1 MAAFLTR
8 FYNSVMKKLLWVI
21 LLPVLLFGEPHEWTN
36 TQGQTIKAEFVSATH
51 EAVTISMQGK
61 VFVVKLADLSPQ
73 SRALAAKLRVQKS
86 TVQENEAQ
94 DEAGLSSPAPPG
106 VKAAEVGFMG
116 VQSRA
121 NRIAFIVDY
130 SLSMKGMDKVM
141 RAELEAAVNKI
152 APVDILPDKEVYN
165 SVCLIFFSGPSW
177 LAGENAS
184 EIQKKWTGDNANG
197 FRPKR
202 GFEPRKPQWLP
213 VTPSSKKMLSKAIWD
228 TPLAFGSAWDN
239 SFRWAL
245 TKLDPKPDVIYFMTN
260 GFVGVAEGRKGMEV
274 IKTHRGSTKI
284 YTIGYGTPS
293 KVRIPLQEIADMTG
307 GKAKFF
313 SMDQIRN
320 MEKKIK
326 RK

>member
-1 MAAFLTR
+1 
-8 FYNSVMKKLLWVI
+8 MKKLLLVLCANLVLI
-21 LLPVLLFGEPHEWTN
+21 LAPLFGEPHEWTN
-36 TQGQTIKAEFVSATH
+36 TQGKTINAEFVSATN

-73 SRALAAKLRVQKS
+73 SRALAAKLSVQKS

-141 RAELEAAVNKI
+141 RAELEAAVNKMT
-152 APVDILPDKEVYN
+152 PVDIDKGVYS

-177 LAGENAS
+177 LAGEDAKA
-184 EIQKKWTGDNANG
+184 IQKKWTGDNANG
-197 FRPKR
+197 FRPNR
-202 GFEPRKPQWLP
+202 GFEPRKPKWLP

-260 GFVGVAEGRKGMEV
+260 GFVGVSEGRKGMEV

-293 KVRIPLQEIADMTG
+293 KVRILLQEIAVMAG